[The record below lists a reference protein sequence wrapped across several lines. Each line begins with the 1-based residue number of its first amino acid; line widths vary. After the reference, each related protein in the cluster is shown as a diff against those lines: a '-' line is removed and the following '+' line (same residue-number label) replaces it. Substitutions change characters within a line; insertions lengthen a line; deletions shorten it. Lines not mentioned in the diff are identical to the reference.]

1 MLFSFMDYSMPK
13 IVEFIKKFTSHT
25 TSEVEFQASTTKMIS
40 LIFLSIAFVIT
51 LFTHSS
57 TSNFL
62 FFIPRAPT
70 NIRPDFISS
79 CFSLLLVV
87 PLYARGILKWSISIY
102 GILNFILFLSIFASL
117 TQIALGGSQ
126 HDITK
131 YLLAAAVLISWAG
144 IKAFASAAWILA
156 VAAAILNI
164 VNANINLGVW
174 GFIFVCSFV
183 LGLTLHARLSPSNIL
198 SGLIAEYR
206 SGSGN

>member
-1 MLFSFMDYSMPK
+1 MVKIAKIFSTLVSQA
-13 IVEFIKKFTSHT
+13 
-25 TSEVEFQASTTKMIS
+25 TSEVEFQAHTTKLIS
-40 LIFLSIAFVIT
+40 LLFLSIAFVIT
-51 LFTHSS
+51 LLQYPASS
-57 TSNFL
+57 KFL
-62 FFIPRAPT
+62 LVIPREDT
-70 NIRPDFISS
+70 DFRPDFISS

-102 GILNFILFLSIFASL
+102 GILTFILFLSIFASL

-131 YLLAAAVLISWAG
+131 FLLAAAVLISWAG
-144 IKAFASAAWILA
+144 IRAFASAAWILA
-156 VAAAILNI
+156 VAAAIFNI
-164 VNANINLGVW
+164 VNANINLGFL

-206 SGSGN
+206 PGSGY

>member
-1 MLFSFMDYSMPK
+1 MVKIATIFSKLVSQA
-13 IVEFIKKFTSHT
+13 
-25 TSEVEFQASTTKMIS
+25 TSEVEFQAHTTKLIS
-40 LIFLSIAFVIT
+40 LLFLSIAFVIT
-51 LFTHSS
+51 LLQYTAS
-57 TSNFL
+57 SNFL
-62 FFIPRAPT
+62 LIIPRNDT
-70 NIRPDFISS
+70 IIRPDFISS

-117 TQIALGGSQ
+117 TQIALGGGQ

-144 IKAFASAAWILA
+144 IRAFASAAWILA
-156 VAAAILNI
+156 VAAAIFNI
-164 VNANINLGVW
+164 VNANINLGFL

-206 SGSGN
+206 SGSRN

>member
-1 MLFSFMDYSMPK
+1 MAKIAKIFSKLVSQA
-13 IVEFIKKFTSHT
+13 
-25 TSEVEFQASTTKMIS
+25 TSEVEFHAHTTKLIS
-40 LIFLSIAFVIT
+40 LLFLSIAFVIT
-51 LFTHSS
+51 LLQYPAS
-57 TSNFL
+57 SNFL
-62 FFIPRAPT
+62 LIIPRNDT
-70 NIRPDFISS
+70 IIRPDFISS

-102 GILNFILFLSIFASL
+102 GILTFILFLSIFASL
-117 TQIALGGSQ
+117 TQIALGGGQ

-144 IKAFASAAWILA
+144 IRAFASAAWILA

-164 VNANINLGVW
+164 VNANINLGFL

-206 SGSGN
+206 PGSGY

>member
-1 MLFSFMDYSMPK
+1 MVKIAKIFSKLVSQA
-13 IVEFIKKFTSHT
+13 
-25 TSEVEFQASTTKMIS
+25 TSEVEFQAHTTKLIS
-40 LIFLSIAFVIT
+40 LLFLSIAFVIT
-51 LFTHSS
+51 LLQYPASS
-57 TSNFL
+57 KFL
-62 FFIPRAPT
+62 LIIPRNDT
-70 NIRPDFISS
+70 IIRPDFISS

-102 GILNFILFLSIFASL
+102 GILTFILFLSIFASL

-131 YLLAAAVLISWAG
+131 FLLAAAVLISWAG
-144 IKAFASAAWILA
+144 IRAFASAAWILA
-156 VAAAILNI
+156 VAAAIFNI
-164 VNANINLGVW
+164 VNANINLGFL

-206 SGSGN
+206 PGSGY

>member
-1 MLFSFMDYSMPK
+1 MVKIAKIFSK
-13 IVEFIKKFTSHT
+13 LVSHA
-25 TSEVEFQASTTKMIS
+25 TSEVEFQAHTTKLIS
-40 LIFLSIAFVIT
+40 LLFLSIAFVIT
-51 LFTHSS
+51 LLQYPAS
-57 TSNFL
+57 SNFL
-62 FFIPRAPT
+62 LIIPRNDT
-70 NIRPDFISS
+70 IIRPDFISS

-87 PLYARGILKWSISIY
+87 PLYARGFLKWSISIY

-117 TQIALGGSQ
+117 TQIALGGGQ

-144 IKAFASAAWILA
+144 IRAFASAAWILA
-156 VAAAILNI
+156 VAAAIFNI
-164 VNANINLGVW
+164 VNANINLGFL

-206 SGSGN
+206 PGSGY

>member
-1 MLFSFMDYSMPK
+1 MAKFAK
-13 IVEFIKKFTSHT
+13 IISNLVSQA
-25 TSEVEFQASTTKMIS
+25 TSEVEFQAHTTKLIS
-40 LIFLSIAFVIT
+40 LLFLSIAFVIT

-62 FFIPRAPT
+62 FVIPREPT
-70 NIRPDFISS
+70 KIRPDFISS

-126 HDITK
+126 NDITK

-198 SGLIAEYR
+198 SGFIAEYR
-206 SGSGN
+206 SGSGY

>member
-1 MLFSFMDYSMPK
+1 MVKIATIFSKLVSQA
-13 IVEFIKKFTSHT
+13 
-25 TSEVEFQASTTKMIS
+25 TSEVEFQAHTTKLIS
-40 LIFLSIAFVIT
+40 LLFLSIAFVIT
-51 LFTHSS
+51 LLQYTAS
-57 TSNFL
+57 SNFL
-62 FFIPRAPT
+62 LIIPRNDT
-70 NIRPDFISS
+70 IIRPDFISS

-144 IKAFASAAWILA
+144 IRAFASAAWILA
-156 VAAAILNI
+156 VAAAIFNI
-164 VNANINLGVW
+164 VNANINLGFL

-206 SGSGN
+206 SGSRN